1 MSREIRL
8 ALFFGRELFAP
19 GNSTSPSSKLTDSNT
34 AKPDEKLPVY
44 ITVPFMK
51 VEERHLQA
59 PLAPRLDDLTKAWET
74 SRTSSLDE
82 DEEDSDSLAC
92 ESDAS
97 MAHYR
102 KRLIEKTYDKDLKW
116 TNFDDFLK
124 RTHEAAAVRDICQL
138 HLLRRRPMS
147 LSKAGNLQS
156 VVLPDN
162 VYDHIASFFWPTEEY
177 IGRGRH

>member
-59 PLAPRLDDLTKAWET
+59 PLAPCLEKLTKAWE
-74 SRTSSLDE
+74 TSSLDE
-82 DEEDSDSLAC
+82 DEEDSVSC
-92 ESDAS
+92 ESCAS
-97 MAHYR
+97 MAHHR
-102 KRLIEKTYDKDLKW
+102 IQLIEQSYDEDLKQ